1 MRRQGF
7 TATIT
12 HSHTPPVLDVNVDIR
27 GDGGLADIHF
37 GEVESIVR
45 EFLVA
50 HLQHHV
56 MEHTIRDLA
65 EKLRRTNNRLVAAI
79 CRADPNHL
87 VTPSLALAL
96 SQQKESQHMAT
107 ADSFA
112 PLIAE
117 VARTATVVG
126 SAVVLMDGFGERVV
140 AAVQAALAGG
150 ATAAEIVQVV
160 TDEVAALKASN
171 DALAASVA
179 ANTVAATEPPA
190 A

>member
-1 MRRQGF
+1 
-7 TATIT
+7 
-12 HSHTPPVLDVNVDIR
+12 
-27 GDGGLADIHF
+27 
-37 GEVESIVR
+37 
-45 EFLVA
+45 
-50 HLQHHV
+50 
-56 MEHTIRDLA
+56 
-65 EKLRRTNNRLVAAI
+65 
-79 CRADPNHL
+79 
-87 VTPSLALAL
+87 
-96 SQQKESQHMAT
+96 MAT